1 MSREKA
7 QRKFYKYPDEPPA
20 PVGYIIGPKLLNDL
34 LPVWWGER
42 AHLKPA
48 TLFGCEA
55 GWETKL
61 GTLEQH
67 GQILGAIDKTIADA
81 QGKHIEFSVEDEGR
95 DRLESAD
102 RLLLDYGLRTGK
114 TRTGSDDSAASAKG
128 KALVLRERDAKDWL
142 SQLQSPHVLPKP
154 LKRSNHTLP
163 EKGEVSLC
171 ELVTWLA
178 DGKALQSEDDAAQSK
193 AREAEFIKFQD
204 RRSASKSPDCLAPDA
219 IWPDSDKNSF
229 ARLVA
234 EELARH
240 VRIRVAKVAI
250 VEAMRDGEV
259 RGYADGPSGSGQREP
274 IPNQVLEHFV
284 IDGNRL
290 SAQTAEGPTR
300 ARWENVIFERNDLI
314 RLWGD
319 AAGEDNSGAAE
330 NEKGKA
336 KGGAPRKN
344 NDAVASF
351 HRLFSK
357 GKPINLGWFII
368 AKRIS
373 KDIRREISHENLTAA
388 LRGRGRKASNNW
400 RYEET

>member
-7 QRKFYKYPDEPPA
+7 QRNFYKYPDEPPA

-42 AHLKPA
+42 AHLGPD
-48 TLFGCEA
+48 TLFGHEV
-55 GWETKL
+55 GWETGL
-61 GTLEQH
+61 GALEQEA
-67 GQILGAIDKTIADA
+67 QILGAIDKTIADA
-81 QGKHIEFSVEDEGR
+81 QGKHIEFSVEGGGR
-95 DRLESAD
+95 DRLESAY
-102 RLLLDYGLRTGK
+102 RLLLDHGLRTGK
-114 TRTGSDDSAASAKG
+114 IRTGSDDSAAAAKG
-128 KALVLRERDAKDWL
+128 EALILRERDAKDWL
-142 SQLQSPHVLPKP
+142 NQLQSPHVLPEP
-154 LKRSNHTLP
+154 LKRSILALP
-163 EKGEVSLC
+163 EKSEVSLC

-193 AREAEFIKFQD
+193 AREAEFVEFQ
-204 RRSASKSPDCLAPDA
+204 
-219 IWPDSDKNSF
+219 DSDKNSF

-240 VRIRVAKVAI
+240 VRIRVAKVAV

-274 IPNQVLEHFV
+274 IPNQVLENFV

-300 ARWENVIFERNDLI
+300 ARWENVIFERDDLI

-319 AAGEDNSGAAE
+319 AAGGDNSGAAE

-336 KGGAPRKN
+336 KGGALPTM

-357 GKPINLGWFII
+357 GKPTNLRWLII
-368 AKRIS
+368 AKRVS
-373 KDIRREISHENLTAA
+373 KDIGREISHENLTAA
-388 LRGRGRKASNNW
+388 LRGRGRKAPNNW
-400 RYEET
+400 RY